1 MFELYLALLLALLTL
16 YNTTMLNSTGNR
28 KKIVEM
34 ELNRYATRIIV
45 SFTFITFVY
54 LLLSAFESI
63 NLLLLLAGK
72 TTLSLKF
79 LDVVMVLYLLAII
92 GCSYILFASHR
103 HFKMLVPQINLPNLL
118 IVQGLTVFWIY
129 LNIIRTEFS
138 QIAYTVSISLSG
150 IFTIS
155 VFLSIYVMYL
165 LSKYFSLLRK
175 GHLLE
180 NIDFYPFILKLNLAL
195 TLFGF
200 AMLSKFSQGCISII
214 CNIMLAGHAILM
226 NHTLSELGR
235 AVKRNIGMG

>member
-1 MFELYLALLLALLTL
+1 MFELYLALFLALLAL

-28 KKIVEM
+28 KKVVEI
-34 ELNRYATRIIV
+34 ELNRYANRIIIA
-45 SFTFITFVY
+45 FTLITFIY
-54 LLLSAFESI
+54 LLLSAFETI
-63 NLLLLLAGK
+63 NLALLLAGYP
-72 TTLSLKF
+72 TLSLTF
-79 LDVVMVLYLLAII
+79 LDIIMALYLLSVI
-92 GCSYILFASHR
+92 GCSYILFASHQ
-103 HFKMLVPQINLPNLL
+103 HFKMLVPQINIPNLL

-129 LNIIRTEFS
+129 LNIIRTEFTH
-138 QIAYTVSISLSG
+138 IAYTVSVSLSG

-155 VFLSIYVMYL
+155 IFLSIYVMYL
-165 LSKYFSLLRK
+165 LLRYFNLLRK

-235 AVKRNIGMG
+235 AVKKNIGMG

>member
-16 YNTTMLNSTGNR
+16 YNTTMLNSTGSR

-63 NLLLLLAGK
+63 NLILLLAGK

-79 LDVVMVLYLLAII
+79 LDAIMVLYLLAII

-103 HFKMLVPQINLPNLL
+103 HFKMLVPQINIPNLL

-165 LSKYFSLLRK
+165 LFRYFSLLRK